1 MERTEKSLAMVA
13 VFSFLLGG
21 AVGAGIALLMAP
33 QSGKKTR
40 RQLKDFADDMTEQAA
55 EYAERLKKRVR

>member
-21 AVGAGIALLMAP
+21 AVGAGLALLMAP

-40 RQLKDFADDMTEQAA
+40 RQIKDLAEDIAEHAT
-55 EYAERLKKRVR
+55 EYAERLKKRVI

>member
-1 MERTEKSLAMVA
+1 MERTGKSLAMVA

-21 AVGAGIALLMAP
+21 AVGAGLALLMAP

-40 RQLKDFADDMTEQAA
+40 RQLKDLAEDIAEHAT
-55 EYAERLKKRVR
+55 EYAEQLKKRVM